1 MRMMNKPRMLRADEI
16 EVRVAHSVGD
26 KKCHLLYIHS
36 RAVTKYLDE
45 WVGWNNWQTEFYPV
59 NNQIVG
65 RLGIW
70 DDIKQMW
77 IWKSDVGSESN
88 IEKDKGL
95 ISDTYKR
102 LLVRFGITE
111 LYSAPD
117 ILLPEDGYGN
127 KGYKVSEIA
136 YNDNREIIHLVLV
149 NRFNKEVYRW
159 SQEQNTC
166 QSGPYQPERH
176 HANSGTSQM
185 RKPQGRFQSESSA
198 EDRLREFCDSIKDS
212 TNNQMVSSFYNFYM
226 QPDRDNPSISIAAKY
241 GSMFDPQKQYNYW
254 QNKNNKQIIN

>member
-1 MRMMNKPRMLRADEI
+1 MKMMNKPRMLRANEI

-26 KKCHLLYIHS
+26 KKYHLLYIDS

-77 IWKSDVGSESN
+77 IWKSNVGSESN

-117 ILLPEDGYGN
+117 ILLPDDGYGN

-149 NRFNKEVYRW
+149 NKFNKEVFRW
-159 SQEQNTC
+159 
-166 QSGPYQPERH
+166 YQD
-176 HANSGTSQM
+176 QI
-185 RKPQGRFQSESSA
+185 
-198 EDRLREFCDSIKDS
+198 SIKPLGNTQPVKQATENYTINSDINKDNRDS
-212 TNNQMVSSFYNFYM
+212 LSNEDKLIAFRDMVQGKVDDKLLTSFVNFYM
-226 QPDRDNPSISIAAKY
+226 KLDSKKNNGKSIADNWI
-241 GSMFDPQKQYNYW
+241 GSFAPQKRFDYW
-254 QNKNNKQIIN
+254 LKKNRNIN